1 MQIIPIK
8 TRRILET
15 DSLIEL
21 MPKLHEGDVV
31 AIVSKV
37 VALTEGKL
45 RRMSKKDSM
54 HEEAEMV
61 LDETMMLTL
70 KDGMLVPSAGVDTSN
85 IAPGFSLGWPENSYR
100 SAAILRRTLCKKFHL
115 KKLGVLIF
123 DSWITPLRNG
133 IVGVSLGYSGFRG
146 VEDYRGTKDLHGNIL
161 QITQRNVA
169 DGLASAATL
178 VCGEGR
184 ESTPFVIIR
193 DAPVHFT
200 SRAVD
205 PSEIRRPPDDCLF
218 RDLYPREVIK
228 KSAHLGA

>member
-1 MQIIPIK
+1 MQKNMQIIPIK
-8 TRRILET
+8 TRRIIES
-15 DSLIEL
+15 DSLIECI
-21 MPKLHEGDVV
+21 PKLREGDVV

-54 HEEAEMV
+54 AEEAELI
-61 LDETMMLTL
+61 LDKEMMLTL

-85 IAPGFSLGWPENSYR
+85 VAPGFSIGWPEDSYR
-100 SAAILRRTLCKKFHL
+100 SAAILRRELCKKFHL

-133 IVGVSLGYSGFRG
+133 VVGVSLGYAGFHG
-146 VEDYRGTKDLHGNIL
+146 VEDYRGKKDLHGNVL
-161 QITQRNVA
+161 QITQRNIA

-184 ESTPFVIIR
+184 ESTPFVIMR
-193 DAPVHFT
+193 DAPLKFT
-200 SRAVD
+200 SRPVSA
-205 PSEIRRPPDDCLF
+205 SEIRRSPDDCLF
-218 RDLYPREVIK
+218 RALYPREI
-228 KSAHLGA
+228 S